1 MAEEVQET
9 PSAGWVQALVDEA
22 KAKAL
27 FQDLPAGREKG
38 EVIWLMELASV
49 KERRPHAMQALPWL

>member
-38 EVIWLMELASV
+38 EVI
-49 KERRPHAMQALPWL
+49 

>member
-1 MAEEVQET
+1 M
-9 PSAGWVQALVDEA
+9 VDEA

-49 KERRPHAMQALPWL
+49 KERIKLTLLTVRFLVKGYGVYIENIHESS

>member
-1 MAEEVQET
+1 M
-9 PSAGWVQALVDEA
+9 VDEA

-49 KERRPHAMQALPWL
+49 EERRPHAMQALLWLQQQREDGRAGDAA